1 MLNNKL
7 KKVNSDREVYDSDKR
22 LHPSL
27 EELKNLYKYRD
38 LIVQLIRR
46 DLVSR
51 YKRSILGV
59 LWTMLNPLGTM
70 LVMTIVFSQV
80 FNRVESYPIYV
91 LSGLTIWNLFSQ
103 STTHSMNSIIWG
115 NDLNQRIFLPCTSFI
130 VSAIGSS
137 MINLF
142 LSLVPL
148 MIIMVA
154 TGVSIPLKMLLVP
167 IPIFLLAI
175 FSLGIS
181 LFLASFSVIFPDIA
195 EMYNIFLRALMY
207 ASPIIIPI
215 ESLQVIMDGIILKYN
230 PLYYYVT
237 FFRSL
242 VIDGVGLSLSL
253 IWTSFGLAIISLV
266 IGWFVYTSRADK
278 FPYYA

>member
-1 MLNNKL
+1 MAKSKL
-7 KKVNSDREVYDSDKR
+7 KKENSVREVYDSEKR

-51 YKRSILGV
+51 YKRSVLGV
-59 LWTMLNPLGTM
+59 LWTMLSPLGTM

-80 FNRVESYPIYV
+80 FDRVESYPIYV
-91 LSGLTIWNLFSQ
+91 LSGLTAWNLFSQ

-115 NDLNQRIFLPCTSFI
+115 SNLNKSIFLPCTSFV

-137 MINLF
+137 IVNLF
-142 LSLVPL
+142 ISLVPL
-148 MIIMVA
+148 MIIMIV
-154 TGVSIPLKMLLVP
+154 TGVSISFKMLLVP
-167 IPIFLLAI
+167 IPIILLGL
-175 FSLGIS
+175 FSLGVS

-207 ASPIIIPI
+207 ATPIIIPI
-215 ESLQVIMDGIILKYN
+215 ESLQAIMGGIILKYN

-237 FFRSL
+237 FFRLL
-242 VIDGVGLSLSL
+242 VIEGVIPTWNLIWISVGLAFIS
-253 IWTSFGLAIISLV
+253 LAI
-266 IGWFVYTSRADK
+266 GWIVYTTRADK